1 MAKVS
6 FILINKKREISAV
19 RAQIVHNRIKYVF
32 NPKVSVEVQYFS
44 KGRVKASAEA
54 GAINNKLEAVEA
66 AMKNAI
72 VYYNK
77 SFTTPTQEQF
87 ERIVEKF
94 LGGDNAIQIS
104 RKEQNLIEYIE
115 RYISECGLSAETKKG
130 YNTTLNKLREFS
142 QGREITF
149 DEVTLLFEKRFKKW
163 LIKQDYSKNYIW
175 SIIKNLKKFMKD
187 AERIDKLHSNRDYEE
202 FEMQSE
208 TADTIYLTMPELYK
222 LLNLEFTDEMISQ
235 EYKETRPANIERI
248 RKSLIKANYKFLI
261 GAVCAMRVSDYSRIL
276 NVDLGLGI
284 ITITPKKGSSLRKPE
299 PIKLPIHPIM
309 REIINRG
316 FRIDTEVPAFMINR
330 QIKIICK
337 LAKIN
342 SPITCRITKGGELQ
356 ETVKEKWKWITSHT
370 ARRSGATNM
379 YRSGVPL
386 RLIRACTGHKT
397 DEMVLKY
404 IKANI
409 EDNLDELMKC
419 RYYSDLEI
427 KF

>member
-19 RAQIVHNRIKYVF
+19 RAQIVHNKIKYVY
-32 NPKVSVEVQYFS
+32 NPKVSVEVQCFN
-44 KGRVKASAEA
+44 KGRVKASSEA

-77 SFTTPTQEQF
+77 SFATPTQEQF
-87 ERIVEKF
+87 ERTVDKF
-94 LGGDNAIQIS
+94 LKGDNAIQIS
-104 RKEQNLIEYIE
+104 RREQNLIVYIE
-115 RYISECGLSAETKKG
+115 SFIADCGLSERTIKG

-142 QGREITF
+142 QGKDITF

-163 LIKQDYSKNYIW
+163 LLKQDYSKNYIW
-175 SIIKNLKKFMKD
+175 TIIKNLKKFMKD
-187 AERIDKLHSNRDYEE
+187 AERIDKLHCNRDYES

-208 TADTIYLTMPELYK
+208 TADTLYLTLPELYK
-222 LLNLEFTDEMISQ
+222 LLNIKFTDEMISK

-248 RKSLIKANYKFLI
+248 RRSLINVNYKFLL

-276 NVDLGLGI
+276 DIDLNEDI
-284 ITITPKKGSSLRKPE
+284 ITVLPKKGASLRKPE
-299 PIKLPIHPIM
+299 PIKLPIHPIL

-316 FRIDTEVPAFMINR
+316 FDINTEVAAFMINR
-330 QIKIICK
+330 QIKTICK
-337 LAKIN
+337 MAGIN
-342 SPITCRITKGGELQ
+342 ELITCRITKGGELQ
-356 ETVKEKWKWITSHT
+356 EIVKEKWEWITSHT

-379 YRSGVPL
+379 YKSGVSL

-409 EDNLDELMKC
+409 DDNLEELRKC
-419 RYYSDLEI
+419 QYYLS
-427 KF
+427 